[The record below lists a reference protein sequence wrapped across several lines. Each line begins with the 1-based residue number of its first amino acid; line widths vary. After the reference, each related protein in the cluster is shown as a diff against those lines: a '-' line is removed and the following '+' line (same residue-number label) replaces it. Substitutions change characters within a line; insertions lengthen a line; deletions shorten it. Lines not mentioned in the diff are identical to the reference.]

1 MDKKKLIE
9 IANLEI
15 DCKIGKDRHFIAAD
29 RKNKLRIFLGI
40 FAVIGSA
47 VIASGIGETFLKLLG
62 EFLPHDSNKSTVFLE
77 FLGHILPLLVGVS
90 TAIIGFLGLEKQ
102 TAQHRFVG
110 NAYIEIARKSRSIL
124 NSITANNTAEKESEY
139 SALME
144 KYLEINKE
152 GEACPTNDNDS
163 KKAMSM
169 NSKKRQAIKA
179 KIAEFE
185 KETLA
190 IAEKRYEQKPSA
202 RKLIFLSFK
211 LKIVTFFAFIGL
223 IRKSDYR
230 KYLRKVS

>member
-9 IANLEI
+9 IANLEV

-29 RKNKLRIFLGI
+29 RKNKLRITLGI

-62 EFLPHDSNKSTVFLE
+62 EFLPQQSNKSTLFLA
-77 FLGHILPLLVGVS
+77 FLGHILPLLVGIS

-124 NSITANNTAEKESEY
+124 NSINEINSVEKEMEY
-139 SALME
+139 ALLME

-152 GEACPTNDNDS
+152 GEASPTNDNDS

-169 NSKKRQAIKA
+169 NSKKREAIKA

-185 KETLA
+185 KETLD
-190 IAEKRYEQKPSA
+190 ITERRYIPKTSV
-202 RKLIFLSFK
+202 RKLVYLALK
-211 LKIVTFFAFIGL
+211 LKIVSFFASIK
-223 IRKSDYR
+223 IVRKSDYR
-230 KYLRKVS
+230 KYLKKIS